1 MSLGTL
7 QIICSFWTLVHY
19 IMRANSFTTA
29 VGQLRDREQVEL
41 VNPC

>member
-7 QIICSFWTLVHY
+7 QIICSFWTLMRYV
-19 IMRANSFTTA
+19 MRANSFTMA
-29 VGQLRDREQVEL
+29 VGQLRGRQQDEL